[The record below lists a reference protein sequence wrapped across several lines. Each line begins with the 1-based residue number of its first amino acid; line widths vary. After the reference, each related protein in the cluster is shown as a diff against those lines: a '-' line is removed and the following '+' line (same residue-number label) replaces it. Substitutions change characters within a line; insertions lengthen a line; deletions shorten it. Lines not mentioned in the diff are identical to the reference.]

1 MTPREFFYLTANVR
15 QAQKAYFKSRDQQ
28 DLRLCKALEKELDM
42 EIARV
47 KAIEAQQIIDTEAS
61 NCLSTHDNGMI

>member
-15 QAQKAYFKSRDQQ
+15 RAQKQYFQTRDQK
-28 DLRLCKALEKELDM
+28 DLRLCKALEKELDQ

-47 KAIEAQQIIDTEAS
+47 KAYEALQ
-61 NCLSTHDNGMI
+61 STQSDPVYIV